1 MAKTENPN
9 APLSKFKSLAML
21 VDNQL
26 VYACRRRRKKKI
38 SKWVKDHRFL
48 ADQFVSIVQ
57 DCPKDKDQ

>member
-38 SKWVKDHRFL
+38 SK
-48 ADQFVSIVQ
+48 
-57 DCPKDKDQ
+57 

>member
-21 VDNQL
+21 VDNQQ

-38 SKWVKDHRFL
+38 SK
-48 ADQFVSIVQ
+48 
-57 DCPKDKDQ
+57 